1 MVIVNGKIQTLN
13 VNFPIF
19 IRTWLGLLSIRD
31 SQNNFILIK
40 LKSLAM
46 WVGWHNTLNPS
57 T

>member
-1 MVIVNGKIQTLN
+1 MVIVNDKNQTLN